1 MKHSEIR
8 KLMPDYLEGDLDLDK
23 RALVDAHLDECAE
36 CAFDIDGMRQ
46 TLSLLHTLSDPQPP
60 SDLSRR
66 IMQRI
71 EAGETRRGWRERL
84 EGLFGPLLEPRILAP
99 ISAGALVLG
108 SILDIK
114 LFTKLLVFVKPYNIT
129 FYGVLTSAILISLLS
144 TLTPYL
150 LKIVVDDYLLLKNY
164 EGMQT
169 IIMIMM
175 IVLFLEV
182 IFMYLFTYYANWLG
196 QKVIKN
202 LRVDVFQKILKF
214 KMSFFDKN
222 AVGRLVTRTV
232 NDIETIASIFSQG
245 LFMIIAD
252 ILKMITVLSV
262 MTIINFELTLVVVS
276 IFPFLIY
283 ATRVFQKSMKVAF
296 EKVRREVA
304 NLNSFVQE
312 RISGVKIVQIF
323 NREQLEINNFIDINI
338 KHRDAWLR
346 TVWIN
351 SIFFPLAEIST
362 SICIGLL
369 VWYGGFNNLNGE
381 NISLGTLF
389 LFISMSGLLFRP
401 LRQIADRFNTLQMGM
416 VSTERIF
423 KILEDDLEIKD
434 NGRIDNTSFD
444 GLIEFKNVKFSYVK
458 NQIVIDDISFKIQP
472 GETLAIVGPT
482 GSGKSTIINLITKF
496 YEIDSGSIYL
506 DGNNIDKFKLDNI
519 RNKVGVILQDVF
531 MFADT
536 IFNNITLFNKD
547 ISIEDVER
555 SAKDLEI
562 HDFILSLPGGY
573 DFNVS
578 ERGGTLSSGQRQL
591 LAFLRVLVNNPDILI
606 LDEATSSID
615 SYSEDLIKKA
625 TKTITK
631 DKTSIIIAHRL
642 STVESADKIY
652 LYGKW

>member
-1 MKHSEIR
+1 MEKV
-8 KLMPDYLEGDLDLDK
+8 KGN
-23 RALVDAHLDECAE
+23 
-36 CAFDIDGMRQ
+36 
-46 TLSLLHTLSDPQPP
+46 
-60 SDLSRR
+60 
-66 IMQRI
+66 
-71 EAGETRRGWRERL
+71 
-84 EGLFGPLLEPRILAP
+84 
-99 ISAGALVLG
+99 
-108 SILDIK
+108 ILDIK

-164 EGMQT
+164 EGMRS

-175 IVLFLEV
+175 VVLFLEV
-182 IFMYLFTYYANWLG
+182 VFMYLFTYYANWLG

-252 ILKMITVLSV
+252 ILKMVTVLTV
-262 MTIINFELTLVVVS
+262 MIIINLELTLVVVS

-323 NREQLEINNFIDINI
+323 NREQLEINNFNDINV

-423 KILEDDLEIKD
+423 KILEDDSEIKD
-434 NGRIDNTSFD
+434 NGKIEHTSFN
-444 GLIEFKNVKFSYVK
+444 GLIEFKNVKFSYVE
-458 NQIVIDDISFKIQP
+458 NQIVIDDISFKIHP

-496 YEIDSGSIYL
+496 YEIDSGKIL
-506 DGNNIDKFKLDNI
+506 IDGNNIDELKLDNI

-547 ISIEDVER
+547 ISLEDVKK

-573 DFNVS
+573 NFNVS
-578 ERGGTLSSGQRQL
+578 ERGGTLSSGQKQL

-615 SYSEDLIKKA
+615 SYSEDLIKRA
-625 TKTITK
+625 TKKITK

-642 STVESADKIY
+642 STVESADKIIY
-652 LYGKW
+652 MENGKILEFGNHKELLNIDNGMFKKLYREQFIENELV

>member
-1 MKHSEIR
+1 MEKV
-8 KLMPDYLEGDLDLDK
+8 KGN
-23 RALVDAHLDECAE
+23 
-36 CAFDIDGMRQ
+36 
-46 TLSLLHTLSDPQPP
+46 
-60 SDLSRR
+60 
-66 IMQRI
+66 
-71 EAGETRRGWRERL
+71 
-84 EGLFGPLLEPRILAP
+84 
-99 ISAGALVLG
+99 
-108 SILDIK
+108 ILDIK

-164 EGMQT
+164 EGMRS

-175 IVLFLEV
+175 VVLFLEV
-182 IFMYLFTYYANWLG
+182 VFMYLFTYYANWLG

-202 LRVDVFQKILKF
+202 LRVDVFQKILNF

-252 ILKMITVLSV
+252 ILKMVTVLTV
-262 MTIINFELTLVVVS
+262 MTIINFELTLVVIS

-312 RISGVKIVQIF
+312 RISGIKIVQIF
-323 NREQLEINNFIDINI
+323 NREQLEINNFNDINI
-338 KHRDAWLR
+338 KHRDSWLR

-351 SIFFPLAEIST
+351 SIFFPIAEIST

-369 VWYGGFNNLNGE
+369 VWYGGFNNLDGQ

-423 KILEDDLEIKD
+423 KILEDESEIRD
-434 NGRIDNTSFD
+434 NGEIDYSSFN
-444 GLIEFKNVKFSYVK
+444 GLIEFKNVKFSYVQ
-458 NQIVIDDISFKIQP
+458 NQVVIDDISFKLNP

-496 YEIDSGSIYL
+496 YEIDSGSIL
-506 DGNNIDKFKLDNI
+506 IDGENIDDFKLDNI
-519 RNKVGVILQDVF
+519 RSKIGVILQDVF

-536 IFNNITLFNKD
+536 IFNNITLFNNE
-547 ISIEDVER
+547 ISLEDVER

-573 DFNVS
+573 NFNVS
-578 ERGGTLSSGQRQL
+578 ERGGTLSSGQKQL

-615 SYSEDLIKKA
+615 SYSEDLIKRA
-625 TKTITK
+625 TKKITK

-642 STVESADKIY
+642 STVESADKIIY
-652 LYGKW
+652 MENGKILEFGNHKELLNIDNGKFKKLYKEQFIENELV

>member
-1 MKHSEIR
+1 
-8 KLMPDYLEGDLDLDK
+8 LEKVKGN
-23 RALVDAHLDECAE
+23 
-36 CAFDIDGMRQ
+36 
-46 TLSLLHTLSDPQPP
+46 
-60 SDLSRR
+60 
-66 IMQRI
+66 
-71 EAGETRRGWRERL
+71 
-84 EGLFGPLLEPRILAP
+84 
-99 ISAGALVLG
+99 
-108 SILDIK
+108 ILDIK

-164 EGMQT
+164 EGMRS

-175 IVLFLEV
+175 VVLFLEV
-182 IFMYLFTYYANWLG
+182 VFMYLFTYYANWLG

-252 ILKMITVLSV
+252 ILKMVTVLTV
-262 MTIINFELTLVVVS
+262 MIIINLELTLVVVS

-323 NREQLEINNFIDINI
+323 NREQLEIKNFNDINI

-423 KILEDDLEIKD
+423 KILEDDSEIKD
-434 NGRIDNTSFD
+434 NGKIEHTSFN
-444 GLIEFKNVKFSYVK
+444 GLIEFKNVKFSYVE
-458 NQIVIDDISFKIQP
+458 NQIVIDDISFKIHP

-496 YEIDSGSIYL
+496 YEIDSGRIL
-506 DGNNIDKFKLDNI
+506 IDGNNIDELKLDNI

-547 ISIEDVER
+547 ISLEDVKK

-573 DFNVS
+573 NFNVS
-578 ERGGTLSSGQRQL
+578 ERGGTLSSGQKQL

-615 SYSEDLIKKA
+615 SYSEDLIKRA
-625 TKTITK
+625 TKKITK

-642 STVESADKIY
+642 STVESADKIIY
-652 LYGKW
+652 MENGKILEFGNHKELLNIENGKFKKLYREQFIENELV

>member
-1 MKHSEIR
+1 MEKVKGKI
-8 KLMPDYLEGDLDLDK
+8 
-23 RALVDAHLDECAE
+23 
-36 CAFDIDGMRQ
+36 F
-46 TLSLLHTLSDPQPP
+46 
-60 SDLSRR
+60 
-66 IMQRI
+66 
-71 EAGETRRGWRERL
+71 
-84 EGLFGPLLEPRILAP
+84 
-99 ISAGALVLG
+99 
-108 SILDIK
+108 DIK
-114 LFTKLLVFVKPYNIT
+114 LFTKLLAFVRPYNIT

-164 EGMQT
+164 EGMRT

-175 IVLFLEV
+175 VVLFLEV

-202 LRVDVFQKILKF
+202 LRVDVFEKILNF

-252 ILKMITVLSV
+252 ILKMATVLTV
-262 MTIINFELTLVVVS
+262 MTIINFELTLVVIS

-283 ATRVFQKSMKVAF
+283 ATRVFQKSMKLAF

-312 RISGVKIVQIF
+312 RISGIKVVQIF
-323 NREQLEINNFIDINI
+323 NREQLEINNFNDINI
-338 KHRDAWLR
+338 KHRDSWLR

-351 SIFFPLAEIST
+351 SIFFPIAEIST

-369 VWYGGFNNLNGE
+369 VWYGGFNNLDGQ

-423 KILEDDLEIKD
+423 KILEDESEIRD
-434 NGRIDNTSFD
+434 NGEIDYSSFN
-444 GLIEFKNVKFSYVK
+444 GLIEFKNVKFSYVQ
-458 NQIVIDDISFKIQP
+458 NQIVIDDISFKLNP

-496 YEIDSGSIYL
+496 YEIDSGSIL
-506 DGNNIDKFKLDNI
+506 IDGENIDDFKLDNI
-519 RNKVGVILQDVF
+519 RSKIGVILQDVF

-536 IFNNITLFNKD
+536 IFNNISLYNKN
-547 ISIEDVER
+547 ISIKDVER
-555 SAKDLEI
+555 SAKELEI
-562 HDFILSLPGGY
+562 HDFIQSLPGGY

-578 ERGGTLSSGQRQL
+578 ERGGTLSSGQKQL
-591 LAFLRVLVNNPDILI
+591 IAFLRVLVNNPDILI

-625 TKTITK
+625 TKKITK

-642 STVESADKIY
+642 STVESADKIIY
-652 LYGKW
+652 MENGKILEFGNHKELLNINNGKFKKLYREQFIESELV

>member
-1 MKHSEIR
+1 MEKV
-8 KLMPDYLEGDLDLDK
+8 KGN
-23 RALVDAHLDECAE
+23 
-36 CAFDIDGMRQ
+36 
-46 TLSLLHTLSDPQPP
+46 
-60 SDLSRR
+60 
-66 IMQRI
+66 
-71 EAGETRRGWRERL
+71 
-84 EGLFGPLLEPRILAP
+84 
-99 ISAGALVLG
+99 
-108 SILDIK
+108 ILDIK

-323 NREQLEINNFIDINI
+323 NREQLEINNFNDINI

-434 NGRIDNTSFD
+434 NGRIDHTSFD

-642 STVESADKIY
+642 STVESADKIIY
-652 LYGKW
+652 MENGKILEFGNHKELLNVDNGKFKKLYREQFIENELV

>member
-1 MKHSEIR
+1 
-8 KLMPDYLEGDLDLDK
+8 LEKVKGN
-23 RALVDAHLDECAE
+23 
-36 CAFDIDGMRQ
+36 
-46 TLSLLHTLSDPQPP
+46 
-60 SDLSRR
+60 
-66 IMQRI
+66 
-71 EAGETRRGWRERL
+71 
-84 EGLFGPLLEPRILAP
+84 
-99 ISAGALVLG
+99 
-108 SILDIK
+108 ILDIK

-169 IIMIMM
+169 IIIIMM

-312 RISGVKIVQIF
+312 RISGIKIVQIF
-323 NREQLEINNFIDINI
+323 NREQLEINNFNDINI

-381 NISLGTLF
+381 SISLGTLF

-423 KILEDDLEIKD
+423 KILEDDSEIKD
-434 NGRIDNTSFD
+434 NGKIDYTSFS

-506 DGNNIDKFKLDNI
+506 DGNNIDEFKLDNI

-547 ISIEDVER
+547 VSIEDVER

-642 STVESADKIY
+642 STVESADKIIY
-652 LYGKW
+652 MENGKILEFGNHKELLNIDNGKFKKLYREQFIENELV

>member
-1 MKHSEIR
+1 MEKV
-8 KLMPDYLEGDLDLDK
+8 KGN
-23 RALVDAHLDECAE
+23 
-36 CAFDIDGMRQ
+36 
-46 TLSLLHTLSDPQPP
+46 
-60 SDLSRR
+60 
-66 IMQRI
+66 
-71 EAGETRRGWRERL
+71 
-84 EGLFGPLLEPRILAP
+84 
-99 ISAGALVLG
+99 
-108 SILDIK
+108 ILDIK

-164 EGMQT
+164 EGMRS

-175 IVLFLEV
+175 VVLFLEV
-182 IFMYLFTYYANWLG
+182 VFMYLFTYYANWLG

-252 ILKMITVLSV
+252 ILKMVTVLTV
-262 MTIINFELTLVVVS
+262 MIIINLELTLVVVS

-323 NREQLEINNFIDINI
+323 NREQLEINNFNDINI

-423 KILEDDLEIKD
+423 KILEDDSEIKD
-434 NGRIDNTSFD
+434 NGKIEHTSFN
-444 GLIEFKNVKFSYVK
+444 GLIEFKNVKFSYVE
-458 NQIVIDDISFKIQP
+458 NQIVIDDISFKIHP

-496 YEIDSGSIYL
+496 YEIDSGRIL
-506 DGNNIDKFKLDNI
+506 IDGNNIDELKLDNI

-531 MFADT
+531 IFADT

-547 ISIEDVER
+547 ISLEDVKK

-573 DFNVS
+573 NFNVS
-578 ERGGTLSSGQRQL
+578 ERGGTLSSGQKQL

-615 SYSEDLIKKA
+615 SYSEDLIKRA
-625 TKTITK
+625 TKKITK

-642 STVESADKIY
+642 STVESADKIIY
-652 LYGKW
+652 MENGKILEFGNHKELLNIDNGKFKKLYREQFIENELV